1 MKNVLLIGATGVF
14 GQRLARHLATFE
26 DLCLILTSRN
36 INKAADLANQ
46 IRTRGAKAQIEAVA
60 LDTTQGLLLQL
71 KKLKPWVVI
80 DASGPF
86 QTADYSVPIAALSAG
101 AHYLD
106 LADARQYLKG
116 FAELD
121 TEAKAA
127 GLTALAGASS
137 TPALSS
143 AVIAA
148 LTKDWVRI
156 DTVDIAIVP
165 GGKSDVGPAVINA
178 ILTYVGKPVPS
189 LNRGAYG
196 RVTAWVNSQILIVPG
211 LGKRRIAPV
220 ETADVDLVAPYFNV
234 QERLLFQAGLESPI
248 EQWGIIALSHLKRL
262 GLLGNLTGLTSLL
275 QFARKF
281 TRIFTGDTGA
291 MIVRATGLDD
301 NGKFVLGEWKLIA
314 KNGDGPNVPVMAAAA
329 AIGALLKS
337 ELATGAQACINTLPL
352 ASIEHEMKNYQ
363 IETSIRITS
372 SH

>member
-14 GQRLARHLATFE
+14 GQRLARHLAAFE
-26 DLCLILTSRN
+26 DICLILTSRN
-36 INKAADLANQ
+36 INKAADLAEQ
-46 IRTRGAKAQIEAVA
+46 IRRHGAKAHIEAVA
-60 LDTTQGLLLQL
+60 LDTTHGLLQHL
-71 KKLKPWVVI
+71 KKMEPWVVI

-86 QTADYSVPIAALSAG
+86 QTADYSVPRAALSAG

-121 TEAKAA
+121 AEAKAA

-148 LTKDWVRI
+148 LTNDWVRI
-156 DTVDIAIVP
+156 DCVDIAIVP
-165 GGKSDVGPAVINA
+165 GGKSDVGPAVIKA

-189 LNRGAYG
+189 LSKGAYG
-196 RVTAWVNSQILIVPG
+196 TITAWVNSQILIVPG

-248 EQWGIIALSHLKRL
+248 EQWGIIALSHAKRL
-262 GLLGNLTGLTSLL
+262 DLLGNLTGLTPLL

-281 TRIFTGDTGA
+281 TRIFTGESGA
-291 MIVRATGLDD
+291 MIVRATGLDKD
-301 NGKFVLGEWKLIA
+301 GQSVLGEWKLIA

-329 AIGALLKS
+329 AVRALLNS
-337 ELATGAQACINTLPL
+337 RLPTGAQACVNVLSL
-352 ASIEHEMKNYQ
+352 AAIEHEMGTYD
-363 IETSIRITS
+363 IETSIS
-372 SH
+372 ST